1 MSDMARARGGR
12 KEAGGEADPEQHVPE
27 LETGSPQGQDRAGL
41 LEEALRRLYLER
53 VLACTP
59 DAIVALDGQ
68 NRIREWNAGAEKL
81 FGHSRAET
89 HGRDLD
95 ELIAAPDDEMYCQ
108 ATDLTRRVLR
118 GETVPSIETVRYRRD
133 GSPVEVSVAGSPILI
148 GNELVGAVAV
158 YTDITERKQAE
169 RALLESEER
178 NRTLVENIPVGV
190 YRTTPGPQGRI
201 LMANPAFLLMF
212 GIPSAAY
219 LAQLQVSDLYQ
230 HPEARHAFSE
240 MVSSQG
246 SVTGWELALVRL
258 DGTPIWGS
266 VTAKA
271 VCDPETG
278 EVAFFDCTIED
289 ITLRKRRAEIQAL
302 LYRIA
307 SAAQMERE
315 EDALFWAVRR
325 ELGAVMDTTNFFV
338 VLYDGQTDTLSMPF
352 FVDERD
358 HFPTFP
364 AGKTLTA
371 RVIRSNRPLLV
382 TRDEIEALHRAGD
395 LELFGTVSEVWLG
408 VPLEAGGEVVGAL
421 VVQSYQDKDAFGQEE
436 QEILEFVSSQIGLA
450 VERLRAEQELRQ
462 LKEFNEGLVQ
472 SMAEGIAVQDA
483 EGYFTFLNPAASA
496 LLGYQPEELVGKYWA
511 SVVPPDQQPIVQAAD
526 SRRLTGAAD
535 RYVVELLRRD
545 GQRFPVLIS
554 GSPRFAPETGE
565 FDGTVAVF
573 TDIGEQVRAEAA
585 LAQRAREMA
594 ALYETTLEI
603 SAQRDL
609 ATLLKAIVE
618 RATGLL
624 NTPMG
629 ALYLVPPGFEDLV
642 LVVGH
647 NLPSKYVGTILH
659 PGEGL
664 SGRVAQ
670 SGDPLIVTDYRIWEG
685 RAEVY
690 EGEPFRRV
698 LGVPLKIGERVIGVI
713 NITDNQSMEPFG
725 PDEVRLASL
734 FADQA
739 AIALENARL
748 LQAEREQREL
758 AEALRQATASVSSSL
773 DLDQIMDQ
781 ILEQV
786 GRVIPCDA
794 VDICLVDADQAR
806 VVRGRGHEAFGQPV
820 KGLVLPLDQTHN
832 LRHMLETGQ
841 PLVIPDTEAYP
852 GWLSMPE
859 TPWVRSH
866 AAAPIRA
873 RDRIIG
879 FLNVNSATPGF
890 FGQEHG
896 DRLSA
901 FADQASLALSN
912 AELFRIVEQG
922 KRDWEATFDA
932 MPDPVI
938 LVDGQNRIVRA
949 NRAFADL
956 AERPVTEVVG
966 TPYGTTI
973 DRPGCPEEQSR
984 LERILDLGQSD
995 TCLHCHGDRIFEVK
1009 ATPVWGLAASEL
1021 EPAVRAVYAMRD
1033 VTERKR
1039 AEEETQRRNR
1049 ELALLNRVI
1058 AAAAARQPLE
1068 TILARICEE
1077 VGLAFVV
1084 PRAAVILFDGEK
1096 REGTIVAEYG
1106 AGGEPSV
1113 LGQTVE
1119 LVANPAVDYL
1129 LEHRAAL
1136 FVPDLEADV
1145 RPAARHNVVPG
1156 AAPAS
1161 WLLLP
1166 LVVEEE
1172 VVGGLEIHVGEPGS
1186 WLDDEVDLAQR
1197 VADQASSAL
1206 GRARLEE
1213 TQRRLGAAVEQAA
1226 EAVAITDTGS
1236 TVLYANPAFE
1246 QITGLSRTGV
1256 IGQTMREFGGGDS
1269 GARPYAEIWD
1279 ALAHD
1284 PNWQGRVTSARP
1296 DGQTYVVDLN
1306 VSPVR
1311 SQAGETINYVCT
1323 MRDVTREVQLE
1334 EQFRQA
1340 QKMEALGRL
1349 AGGIAHDFNNLLT
1362 VIHLSTRLL
1371 ERQLRSEDPL
1381 WEHVQH
1387 IRHAGE
1393 QAAKLT
1399 KQLLS
1404 FSRREVIDPKVLDI
1418 GRLVGDL
1425 SRMLQRI
1432 IGEDIELVTHLADDL
1447 WPVKAGLAQ
1456 MEQVIM
1462 NLVVNARDAMPA
1474 GGTLRIETSN
1484 VTLDRAYAALHVDAS
1499 PGDYVLLAV
1508 SDTGEGMSD
1517 GVKAHLFEPFFTTKE
1532 RGQGTG
1538 LGLSTVFGIVKQ
1550 NEGHIEVE
1558 SRLGQGTS
1566 FKIYMPRS
1574 REETA
1579 VLAARSLGGLGAPPP
1594 SARRVL
1600 VVEDDASVRR
1610 LAVRVLQSHG
1620 YGVLE
1625 ASSGEQALEIS
1636 AMEERP
1642 IDLLITDIVMPRM
1655 NGPALAKQLQEER
1668 PELAVLYI
1676 SGYADD
1682 AIGPQT
1688 SLGLNA
1694 VFLPKPFTVDD
1705 LVYKVRASL
1714 EGGEDRAR
1722 PAQG

>member
-1 MSDMARARGGR
+1 MSD
-12 KEAGGEADPEQHVPE
+12 
-27 LETGSPQGQDRAGL
+27 
-41 LEEALRRLYLER
+41 
-53 VLACTP
+53 
-59 DAIVALDGQ
+59 
-68 NRIREWNAGAEKL
+68 
-81 FGHSRAET
+81 
-89 HGRDLD
+89 
-95 ELIAAPDDEMYCQ
+95 
-108 ATDLTRRVLR
+108 
-118 GETVPSIETVRYRRD
+118 TVID
-133 GSPVEVSVAGSPILI
+133 
-148 GNELVGAVAV
+148 
-158 YTDITERKQAE
+158 
-169 RALLESEER
+169 
-178 NRTLVENIPVGV
+178 NIPVGV

-212 GIPSAAY
+212 GIPTVED
-219 LAQLQVSDLYQ
+219 LERLCVSDLYQ
-230 HPEARHAFSE
+230 HPEERRDFSE
-240 MVSSQG
+240 TVSSQG
-246 SVTGWELALVRL
+246 SVTGWELALARL

-271 VCDPETG
+271 VRDPETG
-278 EVAFFDCTIED
+278 EIAFFDCTIED

-307 SAAQMERE
+307 SAAQAERE
-315 EDALFWAVRR
+315 EQALFRAIQQ
-325 ELGAVMDTTNFFV
+325 ELGTVMDTTNFFV
-338 VLYDGQTDTLSMPF
+338 VLYDGQTDTLSMPY

-358 HFPTFP
+358 HFATFP

-371 RVIRSNRPLLV
+371 RVVHDNQPLLV
-382 TRDEIEALHRAGD
+382 TRGQIEAMNRAGD
-395 LELFGTVSEVWLG
+395 VDLVGTVCEVWLG

-421 VVQSYQDKDAFGQEE
+421 VVQSYEDENAFGQEE
-436 QEILEFVSSQIGLA
+436 QEILGFVSSQIGLA
-450 VERLRAEQELRQ
+450 VERLRAEQELRR

-483 EGYFTFLNPAASA
+483 EGYFTFLNPAAGA
-496 LLGYQPEELVGKYWA
+496 LLGYQPQELVGKYWTD
-511 SVVPPDQQPIVQAAD
+511 VVPPDQQHIVQAAD
-526 SRRLTGAAD
+526 ARRLDGSAD

-554 GSPRFAPETGE
+554 GSPRLDPETGE
-565 FDGTVAVF
+565 FDGTIAVF

-585 LAQRAREMA
+585 LAQRAREMS

-618 RATGLL
+618 RAAGLL
-624 NTPMG
+624 DTPMG
-629 ALYLVPPGFEDLV
+629 GLYLVPPGSEELV

-647 NLPSKYVGTILH
+647 NLPPQYIGTVLQ

-664 SGRVAQ
+664 SGRIAQ
-670 SGDPLIVTDYRIWEG
+670 SGEPLIVSDYGHWEG
-685 RAEVY
+685 RAGAY
-690 EGEPFRRV
+690 EREHFRRV
-698 LGVPLKIGERVIGVI
+698 LGLPLKIGERVIGVI
-713 NITDNQSMEPFG
+713 NITDDRHTDPFG

-739 AIALENARL
+739 VIAIENARL

-794 VDICLVDADQAR
+794 VDICLVDGDRAR
-806 VVRGRGHEAFGQPV
+806 IERGRGHEAFGPPV
-820 KGLVLPLDQTHN
+820 EGLVLPLDQTRN

-841 PLVIPDTEAYP
+841 PLVVPDTGAYP
-852 GWLSMPE
+852 GWLSIPE
-859 TPWVRSH
+859 TSWVRSH
-866 AAAPIRA
+866 ASSPIRA

-890 FGQEHG
+890 FSQAHG

-938 LVDGQNRIVRA
+938 LVDGQHRIVRA
-949 NRAFADL
+949 NRAFAEL
-956 AERPVTEVVG
+956 AERPLTEIIG
-966 TPYGTTI
+966 TPYAMAI
-973 DRPGCPEEQSR
+973 DRSDCPEGQCR
-984 LERILDLGQSD
+984 LERVLVQGQAEV
-995 TCLHCHGDRIFEVK
+995 CLHRHGSRIFEVK
-1009 ATPVWGLAASEL
+1009 ATPVVGLGGGGSEL
-1021 EPAVRAVYAMRD
+1021 AVRAVYAMRD

-1049 ELALLNRVI
+1049 ELAFLNRII

-1068 TILARICEE
+1068 MILARICEE
-1077 VGLAFVV
+1077 TGLAFAA
-1084 PRAAVILFDGEK
+1084 PRVAIILFDEQK
-1096 REGTIVAEYG
+1096 KEGTIVAEYG
-1106 AGGEPSV
+1106 AESTSSA
-1113 LGQTVE
+1113 LGRVIE
-1119 LVANPAVDYL
+1119 LATNSAVAHL

-1136 FVPDLEADV
+1136 FVPNLEADG
-1145 RPAARHNVVPG
+1145 RLAARQCLVP
-1156 AAPAS
+1156 ASSPPS

-1172 VVGGLEIHVGEPGS
+1172 VVGALEIHVGKADAL
-1186 WLDDEVDLAQR
+1186 LDDQVDLAQR

-1226 EAVAITDTGS
+1226 EAVVITDTSS

-1256 IGQTMREFGGGDS
+1256 NGQSMRGFGRGE
-1269 GARPYAEIWD
+1269 GADRPYAQIWD
-1279 ALAHD
+1279 RLSYEQS
-1284 PNWQGRVTSARP
+1284 WQGRVTSARP

-1311 SQAGETINYVCT
+1311 SQSGETINYVCT

-1393 QAAKLT
+1393 EAAKLT

-1404 FSRREVIDPKVLDI
+1404 FSRREVIDPQVLDI
-1418 GRLVGDL
+1418 GHLVGDL
-1425 SRMLQRI
+1425 SGMLQRI
-1432 IGEDIELVTHLADDL
+1432 IGEDIDLVTCLADDL

-1474 GGTLRIETSN
+1474 GGALRIVTSN
-1484 VTLDRAYAALHVDAS
+1484 VTLDRAYAALHVDAN
-1499 PGDYVLLAV
+1499 PGDYVLLTV
-1508 SDTGEGMSD
+1508 TDTGEGMSD
-1517 GVKAHLFEPFFTTKE
+1517 AVKAHLFEPFFTTKE

-1558 SRLGQGTS
+1558 SKLGRGTT
-1566 FKIYMPRS
+1566 FKIYVPRS
-1574 REETA
+1574 KEETA
-1579 VLAARSLGGLGAPPP
+1579 ALATRSVSGPATPPPAART
-1594 SARRVL
+1594 VL

-1620 YGVLE
+1620 YRVLE
-1625 ASSGEQALEIS
+1625 ASSGAQALEIS
-1636 AMEERP
+1636 ATEEGA
-1642 IDLLITDIVMPRM
+1642 IDLLLADVVMPLM
-1655 NGPALAKQLQEER
+1655 KGPVLADRLRQER
-1668 PELAVLYI
+1668 PDLAVLYI

-1682 AIGPQT
+1682 AIG
-1688 SLGLNA
+1688 A
-1694 VFLPKPFTVDD
+1694 DAAFLPKPFTVDG
-1705 LVYKVRASL
+1705 LIYKVRALLQS
-1714 EGGEDRAR
+1714 GDDGAGQT
-1722 PAQG
+1722 QG